1 MIFEEKERTR
11 TDPKKPGE
19 DEFAFYDSIAGAA
32 YDIYR
37 AKLNEW
43 IAEYPDDERAEAIAR
58 FRKTGTLGYQAALA
72 ELLIHATLKRQG
84 YTVEVH
90 PACDHPSRRP
100 DFLARDAEGNAVA
113 FVEVTSFGPPL
124 ELVSRS
130 KRGAAVYNGVDQAKL
145 PAGCRL
151 GIDIIK
157 HGANTPSLRKL
168 RGAIEK
174 WAAAQGEGE
183 AGSTP
188 NKTFTI
194 DDWQIDAF
202 LYSGFDKD
210 VIPKREIATAIGD
223 LRKISPAAEIREAAA
238 TKGSAY
244 DPLDAPYLLVV
255 ADCKEELPG
264 GKHNGEAL
272 LEAVLGTIYTE
283 VRVSETGQ
291 QIITDKRKPDGYWG
305 VTGAPAHRQ
314 VSGVMLLPKPHLW
327 DLRTERWQPQ
337 IVRNGNA
344 ERPLPVGFMPLP
356 GFEVSAQGPVSQ
368 IEGTL
373 MADLAGLPAVW
384 PLEEPSDPAA

>member
-1 MIFEEKERTR
+1 VIFEEKERTR
-11 TDPKKPGE
+11 TDAKKPGE

-32 YDIYR
+32 YDTYR
-37 AKLNEW
+37 ARLNEW
-43 IAEYPDDERAEAIAR
+43 IAEYPNDERAEAVAR
-58 FRKTGTLGYQAALA
+58 FRKTGTLGYQAALV
-72 ELLIHATLKRQG
+72 ELLVHATLKRQG

-90 PACDHPSRRP
+90 PACGHPSRRP
-100 DFLARDAEGNAVA
+100 DFLARDAAGNPVA

-130 KRGAAVYNGVDQAKL
+130 KRDAAVYNGIDQAKL

-157 HGANTPSLRKL
+157 HGANTPSIRKL
-168 RGAIEK
+168 RGTIEK
-174 WAAAQGEGE
+174 WATAKGEGE
-183 AGSTP
+183 AGSP
-188 NKTFTI
+188 PSKTFTI

-202 LYSGFDKD
+202 LFSGFDKD
-210 VIPKREIATAIGD
+210 VVPKRAIAAAGGD
-223 LRKISPAAEIREAAA
+223 MRQISPAAEIREAAV

-264 GKHNGEAL
+264 GRHNGEAL

-283 VRVSETGQ
+283 VTISETGEQ
-291 QIITDKRKPDGYWG
+291 TITDRRKPDGYWG
-305 VTGAPAHRQ
+305 VLGAPAHTQ
-314 VSGVMLLPKPHLW
+314 VSGIMLLPKPHLW
-327 DLRTERWQPQ
+327 DLRTDRWQPQ
-337 IVRNGNA
+337 IVRNGSA
-344 ERPLPVGFMPLP
+344 QRPLPGGFMPLP
-356 GFEVSAQGPVSQ
+356 GFAVSAQGAVAQ

-384 PLEEPSDPAA
+384 PPEERSAAAA

>member
-11 TDPKKPGE
+11 TDAKKPGE
-19 DEFAFYDSIAGAA
+19 DQFAFYDSIAGAA
-32 YDIYR
+32 YGVYR
-37 AKLNEW
+37 ARVNEW

-72 ELLIHATLKRQG
+72 ELLVHATLKRQG

-90 PACDHPSRRP
+90 PACGHPTRRP
-100 DFLARDAEGNAVA
+100 DFLARDAAGNAVA

-130 KRGAAVYNGVDQAKL
+130 KRDAAVYNGIDQAKL

-157 HGANTPSLRKL
+157 HGTNTPSLRKL

-183 AGSTP
+183 AGSSP

-202 LYSGFDKD
+202 LFSGFDKD
-210 VIPKREIATAIGD
+210 VIPKRAIATAMGD

-264 GKHNGEAL
+264 GRHNGEAL

-291 QIITDKRKPDGYWG
+291 QIIKDKRKPDGYWG
-305 VTGAPAHRQ
+305 VMGAPAHRQ
-314 VSGVMLLPKPHLW
+314 LSGVMLLPKPHLW

-337 IVRNGNA
+337 IVRNASA
-344 ERPLPVGFMPLP
+344 ERPLPAGFMPLP
-356 GFEVSAQGPVSQ
+356 GFAVSAQGAVAQ
-368 IEGTL
+368 IEGTM
-373 MADLAGLPAVW
+373 MADLVGLPAVW
-384 PLEEPSDPAA
+384 PPEEPSDPAA